1 MATEA
6 QARLARD
13 EHQDRL
19 AASGAHSLSVEPL
32 SATGAG
38 SFGVVAWVDDPAGKK
53 MASFPSSLSI
63 QERGKSVAVPLVIR
77 ESKPFQLE

>member
-19 AASGAHSLSVEPL
+19 TASGAHSLSVEPL
-32 SATGAG
+32 PATGAG
-38 SFGVVAWVDDPAGKK
+38 SFGVVAWVDDPAGKE

-63 QERGKSVAVPLVIR
+63 QERGKSVVVPLVIR

>member
-19 AASGAHSLSVEPL
+19 AASGAHSLSVEPPPT
-32 SATGAG
+32 SGAG
-38 SFGVVAWVDDPAGKK
+38 SFGMVAWVDNRP
-53 MASFPSSLSI
+53 
-63 QERGKSVAVPLVIR
+63 GKSWPRFPRLFRFRR
-77 ESKPFQLE
+77 EEKAWQFRY